1 MKKDLPAKGSERVR
15 LILSILVLLAF
26 VPLSLYAIPKVM
38 ALGDAQTRAALQQQM
53 QSQGIGGWFVF
64 LGIQVLQVVVA
75 MIPGEPVE
83 IFAGLMY
90 GPLWGTLSC
99 MLGIFLGSMIVYLL
113 VRRLGMPIV
122 SIFMDPKKFQNLR
135 FLQDKKRFERIS
147 FLLFF
152 IPGTPKDLLTWAAG
166 FINIRPL
173 RFFAISTVARMP
185 SILSSTLAGA
195 SLISGDFT
203 TTVFIFILTGAVSL
217 VGMWLHNKLEQHSA
231 APKGNEQTE

>member
-135 FLQDKKRFERIS
+135 FLQNKKRFERIS

-173 RFFAISTVARMP
+173 RFLP
-185 SILSSTLAGA
+185 SLPLRVCPPSS
-195 SLISGDFT
+195 
-203 TTVFIFILTGAVSL
+203 
-217 VGMWLHNKLEQHSA
+217 
-231 APKGNEQTE
+231 APRWQVLR

>member
-15 LILSILVLLAF
+15 LILSILVLVAF

-64 LGIQVLQVVVA
+64 LGIQVLQVVA

-122 SIFMDPKKFQNLR
+122 SIFMDPQKFQNLR

-173 RFFAISTVARMP
+173 RFFAIST
-185 SILSSTLAGA
+185 
-195 SLISGDFT
+195 GDFT

-231 APKGNEQTE
+231 DSKGNEQTE

>member
-1 MKKDLPAKGSERVR
+1 MKKDLPAKGSEWVR

-90 GPLWGTLSC
+90 GPLWEPSAVC
-99 MLGIFLGSMIVYLL
+99 WA
-113 VRRLGMPIV
+113 
-122 SIFMDPKKFQNLR
+122 
-135 FLQDKKRFERIS
+135 S
-147 FLLFF
+147 F
-152 IPGTPKDLLTWAAG
+152 WA
-166 FINIRPL
+166 R
-173 RFFAISTVARMP
+173 
-185 SILSSTLAGA
+185 
-195 SLISGDFT
+195 
-203 TTVFIFILTGAVSL
+203 
-217 VGMWLHNKLEQHSA
+217 
-231 APKGNEQTE
+231 

>member
-1 MKKDLPAKGSERVR
+1 MKKDLPAKGSDGAR

-90 GPLWGTLSC
+90 VALWGTLSC

-122 SIFMDPKKFQNLR
+122 SIFIDPKKFQNLR

-152 IPGTPKDLLTWAAG
+152 IPVPKGFADLGGRLY
-166 FINIRPL
+166 
-173 RFFAISTVARMP
+173 
-185 SILSSTLAGA
+185 
-195 SLISGDFT
+195 
-203 TTVFIFILTGAVSL
+203 
-217 VGMWLHNKLEQHSA
+217 QHPSA
-231 APKGNEQTE
+231 ALFCHLYRCASALHPQLHAGRSFADFR

>member
-135 FLQDKKRFERIS
+135 FLQNKKRFERIS

-152 IPGTPKDLLTWAAG
+152 IPGTPKD
-166 FINIRPL
+166 
-173 RFFAISTVARMP
+173 
-185 SILSSTLAGA
+185 
-195 SLISGDFT
+195 
-203 TTVFIFILTGAVSL
+203 
-217 VGMWLHNKLEQHSA
+217 
-231 APKGNEQTE
+231 

>member
-1 MKKDLPAKGSERVR
+1 MKKDLPAKGSEWVR

-122 SIFMDPKKFQNLR
+122 SIFMDPKNFRTCGFTGQ
-135 FLQDKKRFERIS
+135 KRFERIS

-173 RFFAISTVARMP
+173 RFFAISTVARLP

>member
-166 FINIRPL
+166 FINICPL
-173 RFFAISTVARMP
+173 RFFAISTVARLP

-231 APKGNEQTE
+231 DSKGNEQAE